1 MAHQFHNQSSIK
13 LPKSHRADEEFSAKK
28 GVVLCKDCGAAYYK
42 KSWKHGIENIKTS
55 SEKSDPAVS
64 FKICPACQ
72 MIKNKQ
78 YEGRITV
85 KNLPERYADE
95 LEGLAEGFCRRA
107 YERDPMHRLIKMEKS
122 ASGLVITTT
131 ENELANKLA
140 HKIKS
145 SFKNVKSRTKFAGDP
160 SDVAEITIEFS

>member
-1 MAHQFHNQSSIK
+1 MANIFHNPSRIK
-13 LPKSHRADEEFSAKK
+13 LPKSQHGVEEFSAKK
-28 GVVLCKDCGAAYYK
+28 GIVLCKDCGAAYYK
-42 KSWKHGIENIKTS
+42 KSWKHGLENIKT
-55 SEKSDPAVS
+55 SEKSDPAVT

-85 KNLPERYADE
+85 KNLPEHYAGE

>member
-1 MAHQFHNQSSIK
+1 MRIT
-13 LPKSHRADEEFSAKK
+13 LPRRKNDEEEFSAHK
-28 GVVLCKDCGAAYYK
+28 GVVLCKNCGAAYYK

-55 SEKSDPAVS
+55 SEKSDPAVT
-64 FKICPACQ
+64 FKLCPACQ

-85 KNLPERYADE
+85 KNLPEHYAGE
-95 LEGLAEGFCRRA
+95 LGGLVEGFCRRA

-140 HKIKS
+140 HRIKN
-145 SFKNVKSRTKFAGDP
+145 SFKSVKSRTKFAGDP